1 MKSKSLIVRNG
12 MAVILAALLVACLF
26 VGITTSVADAGSAKP
41 SVDTVPAYTYV
52 LGEIGVNT
60 ETTFYYRIKQAAD
73 GWKEAI
79 RKAVELTDKKAD
91 NRLVKVVLADDWTA
105 SNGVFGNET
114 GSQRAFNNGGLM
126 VPTKANIILDLN
138 GHILNRNM
146 PEDSWTNN
154 PTGPVGSVMYLHGN
168 VEIVDSNPTA
178 AHTDEKYQY
187 INAEGVRVP
196 VQGGIITGGKSSQ
209 GGAILTG
216 GNVTLSGGTLF
227 GNKASEYGG
236 AVYVTPN
243 VKTFTMNDGAAIIGN
258 VSQSLTYT
266 VTVGEPEFPDIGGDE
281 GGEIPDPAPVE
292 TEERQT
298 AGNGGAIAT
307 TPTDSNTNANIVIN
321 GGLIVNNTADN
332 NGGAIYAQ
340 KATVNVSNATISA
353 NTANG
358 TDSRGGAIYISGCQ
372 TAKITNCV
380 FEANSSVSAGG
391 AVYGEDNVSAVEDG
405 AVTAYTLLEISG
417 CTFDNNDTD
426 GNGGAIYVS
435 GESTWFRPEAII
447 VANSEFIG
455 NSADKGGVVNVGI
468 DTGARFSGSNM
479 RNNVGESMGAT
490 YYVESGAKVEVAG
503 GTVTGNLSNG
513 TDGVSVYVNNGQISF
528 DGNAVID
535 ETDCE
540 SIYVK
545 SVGGTSASATIKN
558 ATVEGKVYGE
568 GGSSYINVGGKA
580 VVDVIDSTTDVLV
593 KAVSAFD
600 ETAKITIYGNCNASL
615 IDSYAKFNS
624 PDGYAINPIRNVVFQ
639 KELGVPSASDS
650 VVVSQS
656 GSVIALENTAP
667 LQWYVKYDGEE
678 YQAVNDYGVAFTY
691 GEKKVVGIKVN
702 DEVNELSEYGD
713 VKYEGQEVS
722 VHNVDFSIGTAT
734 VTFGV
739 YVAPAS
745 IEENFNFNL
754 IDANENNCTSFG
766 FSGQEVKPTV
776 KATMP
781 DGTDAG
787 LSLNNDY
794 SVEYK
799 NNVNIGDGAS
809 AIVSGIGNYTGTVEL
824 GFAITLTYDLTYV
837 VEWEYFNA
845 VENAFVSSTT
855 GFPYNGYDQSGNIR
869 AKLSIRNQNG
879 DRLDYVEYVYAEGQ
893 GSDNPDRSEHLTLV
907 FSDANGNRL
916 SFVNALGY
924 TVSIDGVGNAVLL
937 AKDKVSQISILPITI
952 DIDAADLESGAAE
965 GLWSL
970 YFGED
975 KVALMDGANVSFLV
989 DGVLTNGDVTK
1000 TDAYAYY
1007 RGNNALNLRLDK
1019 EFAVG
1024 SLGTLGAY
1032 LNSASISYNHN
1043 TVLDAKIGKI
1053 NTIETSVTISFG
1065 GNFTTVSGENTMVLS
1080 KTWYVVTAHNAVRTT
1095 ETEKAELEWTYA
1107 DKNFIST
1114 AYAYRPEHGDW
1125 AYYTFL
1131 DKEGNA
1137 IDKFKVDF
1145 TANGLIFYDVDLAS
1159 GEISEEATT
1168 GIYNLYSYLYELSA
1182 GNYTLKV
1189 EAPDFQSEEEH
1200 SHWWNENIVN
1210 DYGVVYATVA
1220 KEVPLTVKVAALTN
1234 AGNTAWA
1241 YDIIYNAHSHAVTYN
1256 GEANNTPTIT
1266 LAYKGK
1272 TLVQGI
1278 DYLLT
1283 STSVVVTGSAD
1294 LTITG
1299 IGNFSGTRTLVGEF
1313 SILKAQNYWERV
1325 PSIQSWKYGDFD
1337 STINVIV
1344 ATPKYLANPRDMWFK
1359 VARDEQGL
1367 DVCEGLDHIYLE
1379 DGRVSAE
1386 VSKILSELGFGNYY
1400 LISTVDASQNYDEMV
1415 PATVGFRVL
1424 QGVNTFVDAIKV
1436 QTWVQGKFNIE
1447 ENLPTA
1453 TTRWGEAHIVVTDL
1467 DKNEV
1472 YYDSATGV
1480 NMLGGLNVGKYMIT
1494 VTVGETEDYMALS
1507 DFLIFEVFEKPGLP
1521 WWAIL
1526 LIVIGSL
1533 GVVAAVLYILHEK
1546 GILQMLTGKAII
1558 AMRTKAT
1565 VDATIAAV
1573 RANKIAE
1580 AAKRSLA
1587 EAEAR
1592 EKAEA
1597 ENADDNQ

>member
-26 VGITTSVADAGSAKP
+26 VGITTSVADASSAQP
-41 SVDTVPAYTYV
+41 SAEVVPAYTYV

-60 ETTFYYRIKQAAD
+60 ETTFYYRTKQAAD

-91 NRLVKVVLADDWTA
+91 NRLVKVLLADNWTA
-105 SNGVFGNET
+105 AGGVFGNET

-138 GHILNRNM
+138 GHIINRNI
-146 PEDSWTNN
+146 PEDNWTNN

-178 AHTDEKYQY
+178 THADEKYQY
-187 INAEGVRVP
+187 TDSDGNIVP
-196 VQGGIITGGKSSQ
+196 VNGGIITGGKSSQ
-209 GGAILTG
+209 GGAILSG

-227 GNKASEYGG
+227 GNSASEYGG

-258 VSQSLTYT
+258 ESKSLTYT
-266 VTVGEPEFPDIGGDE
+266 VTVGEPEIPDIGGD
-281 GGEIPDPAPVE
+281 GEETPDPAPVE

-321 GGLIVNNTADN
+321 GGLIANNSATG

-340 KATVNVSNATISA
+340 KATVNVSNVTVSDNNATGA
-353 NTANG
+353 DA
-358 TDSRGGAIYISGCQ
+358 RGGAIFISGCQ
-372 TAKITNCV
+372 TAKIDNSVFTNNY
-380 FEANSSVSAGG
+380 AKTAGG
-391 AVYGEDNVSAVEDG
+391 AVFSEDNVSAGDG
-405 AVTAYTLLEISG
+405 ATVTVYSLTEISG
-417 CTFDNNDTD
+417 CNFEGNETE
-426 GNGGAIYVS
+426 GNGGALYVS
-435 GESTWFRPEAII
+435 GESTWFRPEALI
-447 VANSEFIG
+447 VSDSVFTD
-455 NSADKGGVVNVGI
+455 NSAVQGGVVQTGM
-468 DTGARFSGSNM
+468 DTGARFSGADMSDNKAET
-479 RNNVGESMGAT
+479 GTA

-503 GTVTGNLSNG
+503 GTLTNSVVGGS
-513 TDGVSVYVNNGQISF
+513 VKVAVYVNNGQISF
-528 DGNAVID
+528 DNNAVID
-535 ETDCE
+535 ETDGE
-540 SIYVK
+540 AIYIK
-545 SVGGTSASATIKN
+545 SFGGNFASATIKN
-558 ATVEGKVYGE
+558 ATVDGKIYGE
-568 GGSSYINVGGKA
+568 GSESFVNVGGKA
-580 VVDVIDSTTDVLV
+580 IVNVIDCVSGVKV
-593 KAVSAFD
+593 KAVQAFD
-600 ETAKITIYGNCNASL
+600 DAARVTVYGTCGAAL
-615 IDSYAKFNS
+615 ISDYAKYNS

-639 KELGVPSASDS
+639 KSIGVTSVSDS
-650 VVVSQS
+650 VALAND
-656 GSVIALENTAP
+656 GSVIALENTSP
-667 LQWYVKYDGEE
+667 LQWSVKYEGEDD
-678 YQAVNDYGVAFTY
+678 YVTVSDYGVSFTY
-691 GEKKVVGIKVN
+691 GEKKVVGIKLN
-702 DEVNELSEYGD
+702 DEVNEANEYGD
-713 VKYEGQEVS
+713 VKYDGQDVS
-722 VHNVDFSIGTAT
+722 IHSVDFTVGSAT
-734 VTFGV
+734 VAFGV

-745 IEENFNFNL
+745 IEENFIFNL
-754 IDANENNCTSFG
+754 INADGNNCTSFG

-776 KATMP
+776 KATLP
-781 DGTDAG
+781 SGTDAG
-787 LSLNNDY
+787 LSLGNDY

-809 AIVSGIGNYTGTVEL
+809 AVISGIGNYAGTVEL

-837 VEWEYFNA
+837 VEWEYYNA
-845 VENAFVSSTT
+845 AENGFVSSTT
-855 GFPYNGYDQSGNIR
+855 GFLYNGADQSANIR

-879 DRLDYVEYVYAEGQ
+879 DRLDYVEYVYAEGY
-893 GSDNPDRSEHLTLV
+893 GYDVPDRSEHLTLV
-907 FSDANGNRL
+907 FSDANGTTL
-916 SFVNALGY
+916 DFVNALNY
-924 TVSIDGVGNAVLL
+924 TVRIDGEGNAVLHN
-937 AKDKVSQISILPITI
+937 KDKVSQVSILPITI
-952 DIDAADLESGAAE
+952 DIDAADLESGAAA

-975 KVALMDGANVSFLV
+975 KVSLLDGANVSFLV
-989 DGVLTNGDVTK
+989 DGVLTNGDASIY
-1000 TDAYAYY
+1000 DAYAYY
-1007 RGNNALNLRLDK
+1007 RGNNALNLRLDRD
-1019 EFAVG
+1019 FAVG
-1024 SLGTLGAY
+1024 NLGNLGAY
-1032 LNSASISYNHN
+1032 LNNSTITYSHN
-1043 TVLDAKIGKI
+1043 LILDAEIGKI
-1053 NTIETSVTISFG
+1053 NTVQTSVTISFG
-1065 GNFTTVSGENTMVLS
+1065 GNFTTVSGENTMVLN

-1095 ETEKAELEWTYA
+1095 ETERAELEWTYA

-1131 DKEGNA
+1131 DKEGNT
-1137 IDKFKVDF
+1137 IDKFKVEF
-1145 TANGLIFYDVDLAS
+1145 ASNGLMFYDVDLAS
-1159 GEISEEATT
+1159 GEVSEEATT
-1168 GIYNLYSYLYELSA
+1168 GIYNLYGYLYELSA

-1189 EAPDFQSEEEH
+1189 EAPDFQSDEEH
-1200 SHWWNENIVN
+1200 SHWWNDNVVN
-1210 DYGVVYATVA
+1210 DHGIVYATVA

-1241 YDIIYNAHSHAVTYN
+1241 SDIIYNAHSHAVTYN

-1272 TLVQGI
+1272 TLVQGV

-1283 STSVVVTGSAD
+1283 SASVVVTGSAD

-1344 ATPKYLANPRDMWFK
+1344 ATPRYLANPRDMWFK

-1386 VSKILSELGFGNYY
+1386 VSEILSKLGYGNYY

-1424 QGVNTFVDAIKV
+1424 QGVNTFVDALKV
-1436 QTWVQGKFNIE
+1436 QTWVQGKFNAE

-1453 TTRWGEAHIVVTDL
+1453 TSRWGEAHIVVTDL

-1480 NMLGGLNVGKYMIT
+1480 NVLGDLAVGKYMIT

-1597 ENADDNQ
+1597 EKADVEQ